1 MRIFNLFLKRTFDI
15 FVSITF
21 LLLMTIIPVLII
33 IPIVIKFTSKGPAI
47 FKQQRIGKNGKPFV
61 MYKFRTMITEQ

>member
-47 FKQQRIGKNGKPFV
+47 FKQQRIGKNGKKKEAGTRPG
-61 MYKFRTMITEQ
+61 KR